1 MGSSKSVVF
10 CSVLFWKKCWKLSR
24 IKSSA
29 IITCHN
35 YQAQT
40 KETMKR
46 YVYIYIYIGNEGVK
60 HNNKFEEQRKAWKLE
75 LNLLKTSDGKNKHTE
90 PTQEIL
96 KIGGLLWLAKSV
108 RSRQTADRDITTCFC
123 VCFFIH
129 AVTFSLREHPV
140 FSSLVSP
147 TFIFRRERSDD
158 RKYVCGSHATSPCN
172 CWTLKLSTKANK
184 HFHIPIGG
192 QRRGRWRAICPPPP
206 PNISVVIW
214 WYCTI
219 ENYVHVAGHDR

>member
-1 MGSSKSVVF
+1 MALRTG
-10 CSVLFWKKCWKLSR
+10 
-24 IKSSA
+24 
-29 IITCHN
+29 H
-35 YQAQT
+35 
-40 KETMKR
+40 
-46 YVYIYIYIGNEGVK
+46 EGVK
-60 HNNKFEEQRKAWKLE
+60 HNNKFEEQRKTWKLE

-123 VCFFIH
+123 VCFFIQ

-147 TFIFRRERSDD
+147 AFIFRRERSDD

-206 PNISVVIW
+206 LIFLL
-214 WYCTI
+214 WYDDIAQLKITFM
-219 ENYVHVAGHDR
+219 

>member
-1 MGSSKSVVF
+1 M
-10 CSVLFWKKCWKLSR
+10 
-24 IKSSA
+24 
-29 IITCHN
+29 
-35 YQAQT
+35 
-40 KETMKR
+40 
-46 YVYIYIYIGNEGVK
+46 YIYIYIGNEGVK
-60 HNNKFEEQRKAWKLE
+60 HNNKFEEQRKTWKLE

-147 TFIFRRERSDD
+147 AFIFRRERSDD

-192 QRRGRWRAICPPPP
+192 GKEGEGGGQFAPPPH

>member
-1 MGSSKSVVF
+1 M
-10 CSVLFWKKCWKLSR
+10 
-24 IKSSA
+24 
-29 IITCHN
+29 
-35 YQAQT
+35 
-40 KETMKR
+40 
-46 YVYIYIYIGNEGVK
+46 YIYIYIGNEGVK

-75 LNLLKTSDGKNKHTE
+75 LNLLKTSDGKSKHTE

-129 AVTFSLREHPV
+129 ALTFSLREHPV

-147 TFIFRRERSDD
+147 AFIFRRERSDD

-192 QRRGRWRAICPPPP
+192 QRRGRWRAICPPP
-206 PNISVVIW
+206 
-214 WYCTI
+214 
-219 ENYVHVAGHDR
+219 